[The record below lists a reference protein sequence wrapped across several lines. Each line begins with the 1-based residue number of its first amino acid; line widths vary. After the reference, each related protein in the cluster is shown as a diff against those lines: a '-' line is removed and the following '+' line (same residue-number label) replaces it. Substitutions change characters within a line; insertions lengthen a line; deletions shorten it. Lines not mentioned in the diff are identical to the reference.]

1 MLNMQM
7 IEWLTLNT
15 APQLGRAFVHQL
27 DWSCAPSSSL
37 IDWICAQCPTLPAAT
52 LHYLKHP
59 APAQFNHISNW
70 LSPHNHLITWA
81 CDHYPPLLRELSS
94 PPLIL
99 YASGDL
105 ACLNKPTIS
114 VVGARRST
122 AAGRLLASQFA
133 NDWATLGQVVVSGMA
148 AGIDAAAHRGAMK
161 GGQTIAVLG
170 TGIDQIYPRAHTK
183 LAHDIRHQGL
193 LISPFALG
201 APPRRQHFPARNQII
216 SGLSPTTVVIEAN
229 EKSGSLITARAALAQ
244 GRDVWAVPWSLG
256 HPMGQG
262 CLSLLSDGA
271 GLLRESGDLFLT
283 TPPPVARASLPPA
296 LTQDKDCQRI
306 WPLLTYEAMS
316 INQLCVDSG
325 LPVNRCTAALARLE
339 CAQLIT
345 INWSGA
351 AKRPLPTK

>member
-1 MLNMQM
+1 MLTIRM

-15 APQLGRAFVHQL
+15 APRLGRAFVHQL

-37 IDWICAQCPTLPAAT
+37 IDWICTQCPTLPAAT

-59 APAQFNHISNW
+59 EPAQFNHILNW
-70 LSPHNHLITWA
+70 LSPHNHLITWT
-81 CDHYPPLLRELSS
+81 CDDYPDLLRELPS
-94 PPLIL
+94 PPLVL

-105 ACLNKPTIS
+105 SCLHKPKIS

-133 NDWATLGQVVVSGMA
+133 SDWATLGQVIVSGMA
-148 AGIDAAAHRGAMK
+148 TGIDAAAHQGAMS

-170 TGIDQIYPRAHTK
+170 TGIDQIYPRSHVN
-183 LAHDIRHQGL
+183 LADDIRKNGL
-193 LISPFALG
+193 LISPFPLST
-201 APPRRQHFPARNQII
+201 PPRRQHFPARNQII
-216 SGLSPTTVVIEAN
+216 SGLSPITVVIEAN
-229 EKSGSLITARAALAQ
+229 EKSGSLITAQAALAQ

-262 CLSLLSDGA
+262 CLSLLCDGA
-271 GLLRESGDLFLT
+271 GLLRKSSDLFLT
-283 TPPPVARASLPPA
+283 SPQPTAPIDSFPVLA
-296 LTQDKDCQRI
+296 QDKDCQQI
-306 WPLLTYEAMS
+306 WPFLTYEATS
-316 INQLCVDSG
+316 INQLCVDSK

-345 INWSGA
+345 MNWSGV